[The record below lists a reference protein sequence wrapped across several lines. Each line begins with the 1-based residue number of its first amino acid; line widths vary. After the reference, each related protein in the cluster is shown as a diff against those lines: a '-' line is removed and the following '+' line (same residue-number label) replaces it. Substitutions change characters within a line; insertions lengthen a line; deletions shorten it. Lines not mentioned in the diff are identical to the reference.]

1 MRSSTAFTAY
11 LSAAA
16 LSGALAGSVSHA
28 ADGQT
33 NVTGLP
39 TYPHDAGGQ
48 MDAIVRSI
56 PNGQHCIHYSSN
68 SPDPLATVEDWYKK
82 SLPNAKIEDINKN
95 SLYGNYFKLD
105 GIKLLVGN
113 DIVNVYRMGDSKQT
127 SIEMFKCKDAVH
139 SAS

>member
-1 MRSSTAFTAY
+1 MRNPIEFTPY
-11 LSAAA
+11 LLAAA
-16 LSGALAGSVSHA
+16 LCALACASQA
-28 ADGQT
+28 ADGQA

-56 PNGQHCIHYSSN
+56 PNGQHCTHYSSN
-68 SPDPLATVEDWYKK
+68 TTDALAAVEDWYRKAMP
-82 SLPNAKIEDINKN
+82 SAKVEDVNKD
-95 SLYGNYFKLD
+95 SLYGHYFKLD

-139 SAS
+139 PAG

>member
-1 MRSSTAFTAY
+1 MRSHTKFTAY
-11 LSAAA
+11 ALAAA
-16 LSGALAGSVSHA
+16 LGGALAGACHA
-28 ADGQT
+28 ADSQT

-68 SPDPLATVEDWYKK
+68 STDALATVEDWYRKA
-82 SLPNAKIEDINKN
+82 LPSAKIEDVNKD
-95 SLYGNYFKLD
+95 SLYGHYFKLD

-139 SAS
+139 GAA

>member
-1 MRSSTAFTAY
+1 MRSHTKFTACAF
-11 LSAAA
+11 AAA
-16 LSGALAGSVSHA
+16 LCGALAGACHA
-28 ADGQT
+28 TDSQT

-48 MDAIVRSI
+48 MDAIIRSI

-68 SPDPLATVEDWYKK
+68 STDALAIVEDWYKK

-95 SLYGNYFKLD
+95 SLYGSYFKLD
-105 GIKLLVGN
+105 GIKLLMGD

-127 SIEMFKCKDAVH
+127 SIEIFKCKDAAH
-139 SAS
+139 TAG